1 MSTNISEVS
10 FPGLGIGPF
19 DLNNTAFTV
28 FGREVKWYGI
38 IVCIGIISAFLYF
51 MYRAKKAGIKPDT
64 VIDMTLVTVPIGII
78 GARLYFVIFY
88 GVGSFK
94 EIFEIWNGGLAIYG
108 GIIFG
113 AITVIVMCRIK
124 KVKFFAFADMIAP
137 GVMLGQLIGRW
148 GNFTNGEA
156 FGAETNVFIRMG
168 LCNWHTGYNYIEV
181 HPTFLYESLWN
192 LLGFALINLFYK
204 KRKFNGE
211 AFLWY
216 VAWYGLG
223 RTFIE
228 LLRQDSLYM
237 GSIRVS
243 SLLGAICFAICLPF
257 IIVMHVKHMKFV
269 KAGVVEKDEI
279 MDITSLL
286 GFTKHKKDEMMNTD
300 EIEVAESEKD
310 AAEAAGD
317 GAATDETEDGDGKD
331 N

>member
-19 DLNNTAFTV
+19 DLNNTAFTL
-28 FGREVKWYGI
+28 FGRDVKWYGI
-38 IVCIGIISAFLYF
+38 IVCIGIISAFMYF

-88 GVGSFK
+88 GVPIK

-148 GNFTNGEA
+148 GNFMNGEA
-156 FGAETNVFIRMG
+156 YGAETTSFIRMG
-168 LCNWHTGYNYIEV
+168 LCNWHTGYQYIEV

-192 LLGFALINLFYK
+192 LIGFALINLFYK

-211 AFLWY
+211 MFLWY

-237 GSIRVS
+237 GGIRVS
-243 SLLGAICFAICLPF
+243 SLLGAICFAVCLPF
-257 IIVMHVKHMKFV
+257 IIVMHVKHVKFV

-279 MDITSLL
+279 MDITALL
-286 GFTKHKKDEMMNTD
+286 GFTKHKKDELMNTD
-300 EIEVAESEKD
+300 EIDVAESEKD

-317 GAATDETEDGDGKD
+317 GASRDETEDGDGKD

>member
-1 MSTNISEVS
+1 MSSNISEVS

-19 DLNNTAFTV
+19 DLNNTAFTI

-38 IVCIGIISAFLYF
+38 IVCIGIIAAFSYF
-51 MYRAKKAGIKPDT
+51 MYRARKAGIKSDT
-64 VIDMTLVTVPIGII
+64 VVDMTLVTVPIGII

-88 GVGSFK
+88 GVPFK
-94 EIFEIWNGGLAIYG
+94 EILEIWNGGLAIYG
-108 GIIFG
+108 GVIFG
-113 AITVIVMCRIK
+113 AISVIVMCRIK

-148 GNFTNGEA
+148 GNFMNGEA
-156 FGAETNVFIRMG
+156 YGAETTSFIRMG
-168 LCNWHTGYNYIEV
+168 LNNWHTGYQYIEV

-192 LLGFALINLFYK
+192 LIGFALINIFYK

-237 GSIRVS
+237 GGIRVS
-243 SLLGAICFAICLPF
+243 SLLGAICFAVCLP
-257 IIVMHVKHMKFV
+257 IIIFMHVRHAKLV
-269 KAGVVEKDEI
+269 KAGACGKGEIIDIVTLIGIAKQKKAVASGAESVDGTASEKP
-279 MDITSLL
+279 
-286 GFTKHKKDEMMNTD
+286 
-300 EIEVAESEKD
+300 AESESD
-310 AAEAAGD
+310 CAV
-317 GAATDETEDGDGKD
+317 TEDGDGKD

>member
-1 MSTNISEVS
+1 M
-10 FPGLGIGPF
+10 GLGPF
-19 DLNNTAFTV
+19 ELNNTAFTV
-28 FGREVKWYGI
+28 FGRDVKWYGI
-38 IVCIGIISAFLYF
+38 IVCIGIIAAFSYF
-51 MYRAKKAGIKPDT
+51 MFRARKAGIKSDT
-64 VIDMTLVTVPIGII
+64 VVDMTLVTVPLGII

-88 GVGSFK
+88 GVDSFK

-108 GIIFG
+108 GIIVG
-113 AITVIVMCRIK
+113 AICVIVMCRIK

-148 GNFTNGEA
+148 GNFMNGEA

-168 LCNWHTGYNYIEV
+168 LNNWHTGYNYVEV

-243 SLLGAICFAICLPF
+243 SLLGAICFAVCLP
-257 IIVMHVKHMKFV
+257 IIIILHVRHAKLV
-269 KAGVVEKDEI
+269 KAGVCEKSEI
-279 MDITSLL
+279 MDITTLL
-286 GFTKHKKDEMMNTD
+286 GITKAKKAETTSAGTV
-300 EIEVAESEKD
+300 EVAEEESGD
-310 AAEAAGD
+310 AP
-317 GAATDETEDGDGKD
+317 TETEDGDGKD

>member
-1 MSTNISEVS
+1 MSSNISEVS
-10 FPGLGIGPF
+10 FPGLGLGPF
-19 DLNNTAFTV
+19 ELNNTAFTV
-28 FGREVKWYGI
+28 FGRDVKWYGI
-38 IVCIGIISAFLYF
+38 IVCIGIIAAFSYF
-51 MYRAKKAGIKPDT
+51 MFRARKAGIKSDT
-64 VIDMTLVTVPIGII
+64 VVDMTLVTVPLGII

-88 GVGSFK
+88 GVDSFK

-108 GIIFG
+108 GIIVG
-113 AITVIVMCRIK
+113 AICVIVMCRIK

-148 GNFTNGEA
+148 GNFMNGEA

-168 LCNWHTGYNYIEV
+168 LNNWHTGYNYVEV

-243 SLLGAICFAICLPF
+243 SLLGAICFAVCLP
-257 IIVMHVKHMKFV
+257 IIIILHVRHAKLV
-269 KAGVVEKDEI
+269 KAGVCEKSEI
-279 MDITSLL
+279 MDITTLL
-286 GFTKHKKDEMMNTD
+286 GITKAKKAETTSAGTV
-300 EIEVAESEKD
+300 EVAEEESGD
-310 AAEAAGD
+310 AP
-317 GAATDETEDGDGKD
+317 TETEDGDGKD